1 MFVSLT
7 TIVGLGRFFT
17 ILQMTSETNDQQI
30 FVLLCAAQSVWCV
43 LTGTHFWK
51 CNFLSVD
58 LMSQLTFVQWLN
70 LMAYL
75 YWIFIFN
82 FHDGLSSK
90 KQSRSTLSAT
100 TPSWRY
106 CTSAHVDTQT
116 EKVDLGIAIFPTLP
130 ELLFV
135 VFSVADMIS
144 WFWASVFSLRR
155 HGYSMVSGIV
165 LDERRKWICCCL
177 CIYLQ
182 PLKANMPVCWL
193 GTKAGSFMWQ
203 MQCFT
208 ANQYLCDFL
217 TKA

>member
-1 MFVSLT
+1 M
-7 TIVGLGRFFT
+7 VGSHQRNSRT
-17 ILQMTSETNDQQI
+17 R
-30 FVLLCAAQSVWCV
+30 
-43 LTGTHFWK
+43 HFP
-51 CNFLSVD
+51 
-58 LMSQLTFVQWLN
+58 
-70 LMAYL
+70 
-75 YWIFIFN
+75 
-82 FHDGLSSK
+82 
-90 KQSRSTLSAT
+90 AT

-182 PLKANMPVCWL
+182 PLKANIVVFHASAACVLAWNKGWFIHVADAVFYCKSIFVWL
-193 GTKAGSFMWQ
+193 LDQGIKGIL
-203 MQCFT
+203 FT
-208 ANQYLCDFL
+208 LWTHVWNQYLWLSL
-217 TKA
+217 TMMIAAFVSGSI